1 MASDSG
7 ATLQVAAI
15 DHVQDFVMVALSRC
29 AVDFEVGDLPP
40 LEDFLVINFI
50 LGDGDRVV
58 DDVADF
64 FESGFQELRGLH
76 FLLLSLLDLS
86 VDCLDLFNF
95 FETRVL
101 ALAGFFLF
109 SDCLVGDTVLF
120 VELV

>member
-76 FLLLSLLDLS
+76 FLLKD
-86 VDCLDLFNF
+86 
-95 FETRVL
+95 
-101 ALAGFFLF
+101 
-109 SDCLVGDTVLF
+109 VG
-120 VELV
+120 